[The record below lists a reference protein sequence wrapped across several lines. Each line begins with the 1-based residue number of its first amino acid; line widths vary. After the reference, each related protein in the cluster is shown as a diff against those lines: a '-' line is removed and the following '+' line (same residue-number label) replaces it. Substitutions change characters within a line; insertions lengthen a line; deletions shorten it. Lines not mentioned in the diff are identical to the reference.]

1 MFAMFASAYET
12 GSKTLVADQSKVM
25 GPVRSFG
32 STLAIAYDMAS
43 CVLIVCAGFTR
54 ELTAF
59 GRCLDETPSRRL
71 TP

>member
-43 CVLIVCAGFTR
+43 CVLIVCAGFIR
-54 ELTAF
+54 E
-59 GRCLDETPSRRL
+59 
-71 TP
+71 